1 MGDIKVKNRVVGV
14 DISTERTTYA
24 IVDIRGN
31 IIAEDGF
38 ETYEYPNVNDFV
50 AKLADSILELVV
62 ANGGYESIRSIGISS
77 PSASIVTGCIV
88 NAPNLPWKGVVPLA
102 AMVRDRLGLAVAM
115 ANDAHISALGEKAY
129 GSAHGMRD
137 FVIINIGV
145 GLGSCF
151 FSANHEHQGAGGFAG
166 EIGHT
171 CIDDSDSARICGCGK
186 RGCLEAYCAAKGI
199 IRTAEEVMAESDKP
213 SLMRG
218 QEQLSPKMITE
229 FCEQGDELAI
239 EVYRRT
245 GYKLGIGMANYA
257 SVIDPEAII
266 LTGGISKAGKWLI
279 DPAYDSFDEHVFGN
293 IRGKVKIILSMIDN
307 RERDVLGASAL
318 AWSQKEYSLFK

>member
-171 CIDDSDSARICGCGK
+171 CIDDSDSARICACGK

-279 DPAYDSFDEHVFGN
+279 DPAYESFDEHVFGN

>member
-129 GSAHGMRD
+129 GTAHGMRD

-171 CIDDSDSARICGCGK
+171 CIDDSDSARICACGK

-279 DPAYDSFDEHVFGN
+279 DPAYESFDKHVFGN

>member
-14 DISTERTTYA
+14 DISTRTTYA

-102 AMVRDRLGLAVAM
+102 AMLRDRLGLAVAM

-171 CIDDSDSARICGCGK
+171 CIDDSDSARICACGK

-257 SVIDPEAII
+257 SIIDPEAII

-279 DPAYDSFDEHVFGN
+279 DPAYESFDKHVFGN

>member
-14 DISTERTTYA
+14 DISTRTTYA

-102 AMVRDRLGLAVAM
+102 AMLRDRLGLAVAM

-171 CIDDSDSARICGCGK
+171 CIDDSDSARICACGK
-186 RGCLEAYCAAKGI
+186 RGCLEAYCGAKGI

-279 DPAYDSFDEHVFGN
+279 DPAYESFDKHVFGN

>member
-38 ETYEYPNVNDFV
+38 ETDEYPNVNDFV

-62 ANGGYESIRSIGISS
+62 ANGGYESIRSVGISS

-171 CIDDSDSARICGCGK
+171 CIDDSDSARICACGK

-279 DPAYDSFDEHVFGN
+279 DPAYESFDEHVFGN

>member
-279 DPAYDSFDEHVFGN
+279 DPAYESFDEHVFGN

>member
-31 IIAEDGF
+31 IIAGDGF

-62 ANGGYESIRSIGISS
+62 ANGGYESIRSVGISS

-171 CIDDSDSARICGCGK
+171 CIDDSDSARICACGK

-279 DPAYDSFDEHVFGN
+279 DPAYESFDEHVFGN

>member
-14 DISTERTTYA
+14 DISTRTTYA

-102 AMVRDRLGLAVAM
+102 AMLRDRLGLAVAM

-171 CIDDSDSARICGCGK
+171 CIDDSDSARICACGK
-186 RGCLEAYCAAKGI
+186 RGCLEAYCGAKGI

-257 SVIDPEAII
+257 SIIDPEAII

-279 DPAYDSFDEHVFGN
+279 DPAYESFDKHVFGN

>member
-14 DISTERTTYA
+14 DISTRTTYA

-171 CIDDSDSARICGCGK
+171 CIDDSDSARICACGK
-186 RGCLEAYCAAKGI
+186 RGCLEAYCGAKGI

-279 DPAYDSFDEHVFGN
+279 DPAYESFDKHVFGN

>member
-14 DISTERTTYA
+14 DISTRTTYA

-171 CIDDSDSARICGCGK
+171 CIDDSDSARICACGK

-279 DPAYDSFDEHVFGN
+279 DPAYDSFDKHVFGN